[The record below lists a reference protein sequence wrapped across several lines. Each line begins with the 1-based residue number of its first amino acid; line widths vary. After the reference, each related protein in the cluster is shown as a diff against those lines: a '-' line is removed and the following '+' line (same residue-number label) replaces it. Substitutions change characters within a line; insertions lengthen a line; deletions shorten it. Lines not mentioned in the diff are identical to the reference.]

1 MTRGRLRERL
11 DTEACACA
19 AHRLV
24 DTEGI
29 IATPWQ
35 FPGCRRGETNE
46 TADAKSDQPLP
57 PRPINGVQ
65 TTCKRRS

>member
-24 DTEGI
+24 DTEDI

-35 FPGCRRGETNE
+35 FPDVGAEKQTRRLMPSLTSPFRH
-46 TADAKSDQPLP
+46 AQ
-57 PRPINGVQ
+57 
-65 TTCKRRS
+65 